1 MTCIKRA
8 STVRPLHAMAAK
20 KAPKKTPDRKT
31 EVLSI
36 RIDPRVKYGLELL
49 ARLQRRST
57 TGVVE
62 WAIQE
67 AFGRELFDPG
77 DNDGHPTK
85 LDEELDRL
93 WQINEIE
100 RLVAL
105 ALRRPQLLTFEESRA
120 WKVLKDTAAFWK
132 HQRYPDFDAFH
143 WKDVLPQW
151 DKLAPLLNEA
161 VERNIV
167 RGLTPEELSA
177 AGISLPG
184 IAAAPQRPARRV
196 AQGTTAPPP
205 PFADDFDDS
214 DIPF

>member
-1 MTCIKRA
+1 
-8 STVRPLHAMAAK
+8 MATK
-20 KAPKKTPDRKT
+20 KSPAKKTPDRKT
-31 EVLSI
+31 EALSI
-36 RIDPRVKYGLELL
+36 RIDPRSRYGLELL

-62 WAIQE
+62 WILQE
-67 AFGRELFDPG
+67 AFRSEVFEQGDQHREQ
-77 DNDGHPTK
+77 TT
-85 LDEELDRL
+85 LDEVLDGL
-93 WQINEIE
+93 WQINDVE

-105 ALRRPQLLTFEESRA
+105 ALRKPQLLTFEEARL
-120 WKVLKDTAAFWK
+120 WKVIRDTSSLWR

-184 IAAAPQRPARRV
+184 IAAAPQRPVRRV
-196 AQGTTAPPP
+196 AQGSTTAPPP
-205 PFADDFDDS
+205 DDFDDS